1 MLCVIAAVGS
11 VMKCL
16 LGAADSTRYAD
27 SVATVL
33 TSALQTRRV
42 IFPYVY
48 ALSCSNSLC
57 WTSQPA
63 PMTQSTDEPP
73 LPCIWPP

>member
-57 WTSQPA
+57 WARQ
-63 PMTQSTDEPP
+63 QSPTLEATD
-73 LPCIWPP
+73 